1 MDQIKQ
7 TNNKTDEL
15 QGAEPGS
22 LSSIACKESEENTGI
37 NTERDAENPL
47 QETAV
52 ENQDFSPELNAS
64 KCDEKD
70 TTTGPSEINST
81 ADTLDIRTDPNEINS
96 ISNTLDMDISKS
108 KDELLSTTSEEISTT
123 NQLDIVKKAEPVVP
137 VHMRS
142 SLQHILQYNSDDS
155 EDEDIQTPL
164 KPALASSSSSSDSES
179 DIQEVDNAEEDEDVD
194 EFVLSNDRRKTKVT
208 SNPDC
213 ELLDPSLLVNLTN
226 LKIDYEKEEFTHIG
240 NIANFIDTT
249 VTVEAIEKSESYDM
263 DTVLFIEDGSSKKPF
278 GGVTDV
284 IGPVSQPVYCVQL
297 PSSKE
302 IENLGLKQ
310 GMKVYSAPKS
320 EYAKYVFLKDLLKMK
335 GTDASGVGDQE
346 QTTDED
352 NSSGEEEDEM
362 PTSNKRP
369 FNRGHNQ
376 RPFNNRSRFRGN
388 MGNRNN
394 VINRSNIPNAPNGH
408 MLPHGFDPTIPPPF
422 MSNTGFGFQNHS
434 SPIPTWPYQQRGFHT
449 YFQSPRRFQRIRGNH
464 RNYNGNLP
472 PNS

>member
-1 MDQIKQ
+1 MDQINQ
-7 TNNKTDEL
+7 TINKTET
-15 QGAEPGS
+15 
-22 LSSIACKESEENTGI
+22 ESEKDTLI
-37 NTERDAENPL
+37 ITEKDAENPS

-52 ENQDFSPELNAS
+52 ENQDFSSELNTS
-64 KCDEKD
+64 KCDETDPNIINSPTD
-70 TTTGPSEINST
+70 TLDIRPDPNEINST
-81 ADTLDIRTDPNEINS
+81 ADTS
-96 ISNTLDMDISKS
+96 GMDISKS
-108 KDELLSTTSEEISTT
+108 KDELLSTSDISTT
-123 NQLDIVKKAEPVVP
+123 NQLDVVKKVESVVT

-179 DIQEVDNAEEDEDVD
+179 DTQEVDNGEEDEDLD
-194 EFVLSNDRRKTKVT
+194 EFVLPNDKLKTKVM

-213 ELLDPSLLVNLTN
+213 ELLDPSLLINLTN

-263 DTVLFIEDGSSKKPF
+263 DTVLFIEDENSKKPF
-278 GGVTDV
+278 GGITDV

-297 PSSKE
+297 PSTKE

-335 GTDASGVGDQE
+335 GTDASWIGDQE
-346 QTTDED
+346 QPSDEE
-352 NSSGEEEDEM
+352 NTSEEEDDEM
-362 PTSNKRP
+362 RTSNKRP
-369 FNRGHNQ
+369 LNRGQHQ
-376 RPFNNRSRFRGN
+376 RPFNNRNRFRGN

-394 VINRSNIPNAPNGH
+394 VINRSNIPTAPNGH

-422 MSNTGFGFQNHS
+422 VSNTGFGFQNHS
-434 SPIPTWPYQQRGFHT
+434 SSIPTWPYQQRGFHT

-464 RNYNGNLP
+464 RNYNKNLP